1 MLNNSTNS
9 VQPVAISLPFS
20 LNRFGNVSTTSDQKK
35 IWADRV
41 RSAVGTALTQRVM
54 RPTYGTAI
62 PQLMFDSV
70 DVVSAALESE
80 INAVFANYLPA
91 LIFEESVI
99 EYDDRQ
105 NVLSIDV
112 RYRLPDGEEE
122 LVTLGVATLNG
133 NQIIREDLT

>member
-1 MLNNSTNS
+1 MPNSPTTS
-9 VQPVAISLPFS
+9 VQPLALSLPFS
-20 LNRFGNVSTTSDQKK
+20 INRFGGISVTTDPKK
-35 IWADRV
+35 IWSDRV

-54 RPTYGTAI
+54 RPTYGTAV
-62 PQLMFDSV
+62 PQLLFDSV
-70 DVVSAALESE
+70 DIVRAALESE
-80 INAVFANYLPA
+80 INLVFANYLPT

-99 EYDDRQ
+99 NYDERQ

-133 NQIIREDLT
+133 NSIIREELS

>member
-1 MLNNSTNS
+1 MLNNITSS
-9 VQPVAISLPFS
+9 IQPIAISLPFS
-20 LNRFGNVSTTSDQKK
+20 INRFGGITTTTDQKK
-35 IWADRV
+35 IWSDRV

-62 PQLMFDSV
+62 PQLLFDSV
-70 DVVSAALESE
+70 DVVRAALESE
-80 INAVFANYLPA
+80 INSVFANYLPT

-99 EYDDRQ
+99 NYDDRQ
-105 NVLSIDV
+105 NILSIDV

-133 NQIIREDLT
+133 NNIIREDIS